1 MRYEEVMQLPKI
13 KKIDNSL
20 SEIVYQAIY
29 KNIISGKLKPGAAIT
44 EITVANTMGISRA
57 PVREALKRLAEDK
70 LVVLVPRSGCY
81 VKDMN
86 MEEID
91 EIYEIRK
98 RLECMALEYSFEK
111 MDRRQLHTLKKKFE
125 ECLALDTEQMLA
137 KEIKLDTQLH
147 NMIAQDSGCP
157 NLEEMLEN
165 LRARIEVFRFK
176 EANYQDRARLA
187 LTEHVKIIEA
197 VLSEDKAAALECLK
211 THIAH
216 TKENVL
222 KNMKA
227 LLEEA
232 QK

>member
-1 MRYEEVMQLPKI
+1 MQLPKI
-13 KKIDNSL
+13 RKMDNSL

-29 KNIISGKLKPGAAIT
+29 KNIIAGKMKPGEAIT
-44 EITVANTMGISRA
+44 EISVANSMGISRA

-86 MEEID
+86 IEEID

-98 RLECMALEYSFEK
+98 RLECMAFEYAFEK
-111 MDRRQLHTLKKKFE
+111 LDRKQLNILKKKFE
-125 ECLALDTEQMLA
+125 ECLGLNTEQMLA
-137 KEIKLDTQLH
+137 KEIKLDSQLH
-147 NMIAQDSGCP
+147 SLIAQDSGCP

-176 EANYQDRARLA
+176 EANYEDRARLA
-187 LTEHVKIIEA
+187 LKEHVEIIDA
-197 VLSEDKAAALECLK
+197 VLTEDKATAIECLK

-222 KNMKA
+222 KNMREKT
-227 LLEEA
+227 
-232 QK
+232 QG